1 VERYATLPQQTLVL
15 PSHGLPFYGLQQ
27 RADALKE
34 HHRLRLDEVLAVAQR
49 PVSAA
54 DVVPVLFRRQ
64 LDNHQIVFAMGEAIA
79 HLNHLLYQRRV
90 VREAG
95 ADGVLRFRKTR

>member
-1 VERYATLPQQTLVL
+1 MTATGAGICPPVSGT
-15 PSHGLPFYGLQQ
+15 
-27 RADALKE
+27 
-34 HHRLRLDEVLAVAQR
+34 RL
-49 PVSAA
+49 VSAA

-90 VREAG
+90 LREVEP
-95 ADGVLRFRKTR
+95 DGVLRFRKTR